1 MLLMLM
7 MVRLRVVER
16 KRNKLS
22 QHLTINR
29 LEWARG
35 WMFNESESRNGWLL
49 SRIYETDQS
58 WGSTLQSL

>member
-1 MLLMLM
+1 M

-29 LEWARG
+29 LVWAQG
-35 WMFNESESRNGWLL
+35 WMVNESESRNGWLL